1 MKFYRDL
8 FEASLNRVVPERDKQ
23 RFFQAFYSTFIH
35 MSPETEQHFSQRS
48 GEAGQQMIFKSF
60 FAMLAVNGDLFV
72 PDFLERLARAQ
83 SEEGLRLPPRF
94 LRCGEKPCSK
104 PSAPAIRCAMKRS
117 SLHGQWR
124 SHPGLSICA
133 ARRSSTIRPQV
144 TDHACR

>member
-94 LRCGEKPCSK
+94 F
-104 PSAPAIRCAMKRS
+104 CAVA
-117 SLHGQWR
+117 R
-124 SHPGLSICA
+124 SHAQNRP
-133 ARRSSTIRPQV
+133 RQRSAVR
-144 TDHACR
+144 

>member
-1 MKFYRDL
+1 
-8 FEASLNRVVPERDKQ
+8 
-23 RFFQAFYSTFIH
+23 

-94 LRCGEKPCSK
+94 CAVAKPCSK

-124 SHPGLSICA
+124 SPRA
-133 ARRSSTIRPQV
+133 
-144 TDHACR
+144 

>member
-35 MSPETEQHFSQRS
+35 MSPETEQHFSRRP
-48 GEAGQQMIFKSF
+48 GEEGQQMIFKSF

-83 SEEGLRLPPRF
+83 SEACVYRRGFLPSGGKR
-94 LRCGEKPCSK
+94 CSK
-104 PSAPAIRCAMKRS
+104 PSAPAIHCAMKRS

-124 SHPGLSICA
+124 SPLVLSIYA

-144 TDHACR
+144 TDHARR

>member
-8 FEASLNRVVPERDKQ
+8 FEASLNRVVPEHDKQ

-48 GEAGQQMIFKSF
+48 GEEGQQMIFKSF

-72 PDFLERLARAQ
+72 PDFLEWLARAQ

-94 LRCGEKPCSK
+94 FALWRE
-104 PSAPAIRCAMKRS
+104 AMLKTVRACDP
-117 SLHGQWR
+117 LCDEEILTAGQWP
-124 SHPGLSICA
+124 SPLGSNICA
-133 ARRSSTIRPQV
+133 ARRSSTIKLLASN
-144 TDHACR
+144 HACR

>member
-8 FEASLNRVVPERDKQ
+8 FEASLNRVVPDHDKQ

-35 MSPETEQHFSQRS
+35 MSPETEQHLSQRS
-48 GEAGQQMIFKSF
+48 GEEGQQMVFKSF

-83 SEEGLRLPPRF
+83 SEEGLRLPP
-94 LRCGEKPCSK
+94 
-104 PSAPAIRCAMKRS
+104 
-117 SLHGQWR
+117 
-124 SHPGLSICA
+124 PGLSICA
-133 ARRSSTIRPQV
+133 ARQSSTIKPQV